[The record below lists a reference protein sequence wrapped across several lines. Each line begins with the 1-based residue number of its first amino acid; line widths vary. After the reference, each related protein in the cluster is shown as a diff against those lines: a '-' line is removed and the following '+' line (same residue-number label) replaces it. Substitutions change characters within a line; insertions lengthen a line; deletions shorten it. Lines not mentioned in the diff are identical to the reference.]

1 MIPSV
6 FYDTFLV
13 PSPSEHLQ
21 YRKRKEWQNLA
32 GQRGKV
38 YSVTTVLNPPAGFEL
53 LAPYDDMWV
62 KLPDG
67 TMRTF
72 MGAYGE
78 KFQIDEEVELFVG
91 LFPTDDERGIIKYRV
106 KARHPVVP
114 SEKATATEK

>member
-1 MIPSV
+1 MIPPA
-6 FYDTFLV
+6 FCDTFPV

-32 GQRGKV
+32 GQRGEV
-38 YSVTTVLNPPAGFEL
+38 YSVTTVLDPPAGFEL
-53 LAPYDDMWV
+53 LAPYDQMLV
-62 KLPDG
+62 KLSDG

-78 KFQIDEEVELFVG
+78 KFQIDDQVELFVG
-91 LFPTDDERGIIKYRV
+91 LFPTGDEQGIIKYRV

-114 SEKATATEK
+114 SEKVRTTEK